1 MNTKGKIFAIL
12 KCTSFAV
19 MSLASLAVLC
29 ESSRMNADSMKKKLA
44 KGGLMLAAA
53 IATSASSA
61 TLNDSIEE
69 VKKEFI

>member
-12 KCTSFAV
+12 KCSSFAA

-29 ESSRMNADSMKKKLA
+29 ESSRMDADSTKEKLA
-44 KGGLMLAAA
+44 KGGLILTAA

-61 TLNDSIEE
+61 VLNNSIED
-69 VKKEFI
+69 VKREFI

>member
-12 KCTSFAV
+12 KCTSFAA

-29 ESSRMNADSMKKKLA
+29 ESSRIDADSTKEKLA
-44 KGGLMLAAA
+44 KGGLILTAA

-61 TLNDSIEE
+61 VLNNSIEE
-69 VKKEFI
+69 AKREFI

>member
-12 KCTSFAV
+12 KCTSFAA

-29 ESSRMNADSMKKKLA
+29 ESSRMDADCTKEKLA
-44 KGGLMLAAA
+44 KGGLILTAA

-61 TLNDSIEE
+61 VLNNSIEE
-69 VKKEFI
+69 AKREFI